1 MGDAAMTD
9 AWNPE
14 QYDRFLDERR
24 QPFKDLLGLVRRRPE
39 PRVLDLGCGT
49 GEPTRDAHRLLEAWE
64 TLGLDSSPAMLAKA
78 RAHEENGLR
87 FSLGDIRDELPAGP
101 FDVVFSNA
109 ALHWVD
115 DHPTLF
121 GRLVSLLGEHGQ
133 LAVQMPANHRHP
145 SHLVA
150 AEVAGEAPF
159 QEALAGFVLRS
170 PVLEP
175 EEYTRILFD
184 LGLRDVRVFLRVY
197 LHVLAS
203 AEDVVEWVKGT
214 TLTAYESRLS
224 PEAYAAFLVRYR
236 ELLLARLETRRPYP
250 FTFRR
255 VFLSAFKAPV

>member
-1 MGDAAMTD
+1 MSDV
-9 AWNPE
+9 WNPE

-39 PRVLDLGCGT
+39 LRVLDLGCGT

-64 TLGLDSSPAMLAKA
+64 TLGIDSSPAMLAKA

-87 FSLGDIRDELPAGP
+87 FQLGDIRDQLPAGP
-101 FDVVFSNA
+101 FDLVFSNA

-115 DHPTLF
+115 DHPTLLA
-121 GRLVSLLGEHGQ
+121 RLVAQLGENGQ

-145 SHLVA
+145 SHLA
-150 AEVAGEAPF
+150 AVEVAGEAPF
-159 QEALAGFVLRS
+159 AEALSGYVLQS

-175 EEYTRILFD
+175 EEYSRILFD
-184 LGLRDVRVFLRVY
+184 LGMREVRVFLRVY
-197 LHVLAS
+197 LHVLGS

-214 TLTAYESRLS
+214 TLTAYESRMPPDLY
-224 PEAYAAFLVRYR
+224 PAFLARYR
-236 ELLLARLETRRPYP
+236 EVLLSRLEALRPYP